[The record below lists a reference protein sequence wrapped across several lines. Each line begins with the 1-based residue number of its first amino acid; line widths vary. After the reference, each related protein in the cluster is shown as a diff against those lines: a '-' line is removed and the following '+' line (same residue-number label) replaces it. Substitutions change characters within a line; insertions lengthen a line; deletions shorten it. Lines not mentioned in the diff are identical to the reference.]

1 VLLREL
7 VQTSEAVAATSGRT
21 AKITEI
27 AGLLRRAGPGEVPVV
42 VAFLSGELRQRQI
55 GVGYASLGEL
65 LRLEPSGQPTAGPWA
80 RVPLEQAQ
88 AAGAPVTGDPLAE
101 APGGDTSSGAASA
114 GAADMAATGVSGG
127 TVTGE
132 GPLTVAETDAV
143 FEAVGQVGGAGAQ
156 AERRRLLAGLFGRAS
171 QTEREFLVRLLGGEL
186 HQGALEGVM
195 TEAVAR
201 AAGVPAAEVRRAHLL
216 AGSLPLVAGAALTAA
231 WVPAPA
237 AVPDAAPATEP
248 AAPDAAPATEPEPD
262 SGAALAA
269 LRAFGLKV
277 GRPLRPMLASSAAT
291 VADAFARLSPA
302 VVEWK
307 IDGIRIQVHRS
318 GTDVAVF
325 TRTLDDITI
334 RVPEITEAVLA
345 LDVRAAVFDG
355 EAVALAPDGRPR
367 PFQVT
372 ASRTGSHMDVA
383 RQRADTPL
391 TPFFFDLLHL
401 DGTDLIDEPAHVRQA
416 RLAAVMPA
424 PLLVPRLVT
433 EDVDAAGAFFADAV
447 ERGHEGVVV
456 KSPDATYAAGRRG
469 SEWIKVKPRHTLD
482 LVILAAEWGHGRRRG
497 WLSNLHLGA
506 RDPATGGLVM
516 LGKTFKGLTDEML
529 TWQTKRLLE
538 LADPPGSG
546 PAGDLKN
553 AYGVLRVRPEL
564 VVEIAFDGVQ
574 GSPRYPGGVALR
586 FARVLRHRPDKPAAE
601 ADTIES
607 VLALWTGDQPGAGD
621 PG

>member
-27 AGLLRRAGPGEVPVV
+27 AGLLRRASAGEVPAV
-42 VAFLSGELRQRQI
+42 VAFLSGDLLQRQI

-65 LRLEPSGQPTAGPWA
+65 LRLEPSGQP
-80 RVPLEQAQ
+80 
-88 AAGAPVTGDPLAE
+88 
-101 APGGDTSSGAASA
+101 
-114 GAADMAATGVSGG
+114 
-127 TVTGE
+127 
-132 GPLTVAETDAV
+132 LTVPETDAV
-143 FEAVGQVGGAGAQ
+143 FEAVGRVAGAGAQ
-156 AERRRLLAGLFGRAS
+156 AERRRLLAGLFARAT
-171 QTEREFLVRLLGGEL
+171 QTEREFLVRLLAGEL

-216 AGSLPLVAGAALTAA
+216 AGSLPLIAQAALTAA
-231 WVPAPA
+231 W
-237 AVPDAAPATEP
+237 PAT
-248 AAPDAAPATEPEPD
+248 DAEPD
-262 SGAALAA
+262 SGAAQAA
-269 LRAFGLKV
+269 LRAFGLEV

-291 VADAFARLSPA
+291 VADALARLSPA
-302 VVEWK
+302 IVEWK
-307 IDGIRIQVHRS
+307 IDGIRIQVHRA
-318 GTDVAVF
+318 GADVAVF

-345 LDVRAAVFDG
+345 LDVRDAVFDG
-355 EAVALAPDGRPR
+355 EAVALAPGGRPR

-372 ASRTGSHMDVA
+372 ASRTSSHMDVA
-383 RQRADTPL
+383 RGRADTPL

-401 DGTDLIDEPAHVRQA
+401 DGADLIDEPAHLRHA
-416 RLAAVMPA
+416 RLAAVMPEG
-424 PLLVPRLVT
+424 LLVPRLVT
-433 EDVDAAGAFFADAV
+433 GDVDAASEFFADAV
-447 ERGHEGVVV
+447 ARGHEGVVV
-456 KSPDATYAAGRRG
+456 KAPDSRYAAGRRG

-482 LVILAAEWGHGRRRG
+482 LVVLAAEWGHGRRRG

-506 RDPATGGLVM
+506 RDPDTGGLVM

-529 TWQTKRLLE
+529 TWQTNRLLE

-546 PAGDLKN
+546 PAGDRKD

-574 GSPRYPGGVALR
+574 ASPRYPGGVALR

-601 ADTIES
+601 ADTIGS
-607 VLALWTGDQPGAGD
+607 VLAFWSGDDAGQPA
-621 PG
+621 PE

>member
-27 AGLLRRAGPGEVPVV
+27 AGLLRLASPGEVPVV
-42 VAFLSGELRQRQI
+42 VALLSGELRQRQI

-65 LRLEPSGQPTAGPWA
+65 LGEA
-80 RVPLEQAQ
+80 
-88 AAGAPVTGDPLAE
+88 
-101 APGGDTSSGAASA
+101 APGAIADGSA
-114 GAADMAATGVSGG
+114 IADG
-127 TVTGE
+127 
-132 GPLTVAETDAV
+132 GPLTVAPVTVAPLTVVETDAV
-143 FEAVGQVGGAGAQ
+143 FEAVGEVAGAGAQ
-156 AERRRLLAGLFGRAS
+156 AGRRRLLAGLFGRAS
-171 QTEREFLVRLLGGEL
+171 QTEREFLVRLLAGEL

-216 AGSLPLVAGAALTAA
+216 AGSLPLVAQAALAA
-231 WVPAPA
+231 AQVPAA
-237 AVPDAAPATEP
+237 AG
-248 AAPDAAPATEPEPD
+248 APATEPEPG

-307 IDGIRIQVHRS
+307 IDGIRIQVHRT
-318 GTDVAVF
+318 GAEVAVF

-424 PLLVPRLVT
+424 HLLVPRLVT
-433 EDVDAAGAFFADAV
+433 ADAEAARAFFADAV
-447 ERGHEGVVV
+447 GRGHEGVVV
-456 KSPDATYAAGRRG
+456 KAPDARYAAGRRG

-482 LVILAAEWGHGRRRG
+482 LVVLAAEWGHGRRRG

-546 PAGDLKN
+546 PAGDPKD
-553 AYGVLRVRPEL
+553 AYGVQRVRPEL

-607 VLALWTGDQPGAGD
+607 VLALWTGDQPGAPD